1 MSSYKFNNLLGV
13 PYNGGD
19 ILFFSESS
27 NLISNV
33 DNRVC
38 IHDIKF
44 NRTHV
49 LGCEA
54 RSNISKMCLSPDECI
69 LICVDEDNYGSII
82 NFQKGLILNRMQFPG
97 SVGFISY
104 SHNGHY
110 VAAAVDSGIYIWYAP
125 CISKG
130 WQLILKRKHIIHN
143 SKVNSLDWS
152 RCNRLL
158 LTASN
163 DMTVRLIS
171 IEKIDHFDT
180 VAFVAHKN
188 PVVSAYFT
196 KSMQSIFSVSSEGV
210 IIFWRPSSKKEGQG
224 KKVVTP
230 KKILPRQIKKPKIN
244 NYLIKDTDSDS
255 EPELYDE
262 IRSKYWIEAL
272 RAYVNQSKGT
282 IITGCT
288 FSYEKNLVAISTSNG
303 VFTLYGISV
312 GLDADSTDP
321 RSILINSIHT
331 FSLSNSPLT
340 SLKFGAKGEW
350 LALGAAKMGQLII
363 WEWQSESYILKQQ
376 GHSYGIQC
384 SSFSPAGL
392 NQGKWCGRASHDN
405 YLGIG
410 SRTIVATGG
419 VDGKIKLWDISS
431 GYNFATFSDHI
442 APISKIIF
450 NPQGNA
456 ILSASLDG
464 SIRAYDI
471 MRYRNFRTLTAD
483 EDTGIQF
490 TCIAIDRTGDLVVA
504 GTQGEGCKIYV
515 WSFQTGKL
523 VDKLSGHTSNIVDIA
538 FCPSL
543 SSPGILASASWD
555 GTVRIWDLYARIGK
569 GATGETL
576 VHSSSVLSIAFD
588 PRGNNM
594 LATSSLSGNITFW
607 DINKGNVEGSIDGL
621 RDIHS
626 GRGSSDAFSANNSR
640 NGGGKLGANTNQ
652 NINRNQHFSSI
663 CYSSNGRFLLASS
676 RNSAR
681 VCLYDTLTF
690 TLVST
695 VQLTNSR
702 FFSGIRMELNSNS
715 NSSKKKKR
723 ILESENPDE
732 IWNPSNRLRQ
742 KEKIISEH
750 NSLPGTLVGEFSSPN
765 KQSQFTVYE
774 VTFSQNS
781 SHWIA
786 STNHGAFLFSID
798 TLGNSYSGSSTHL
811 NMIDTF
817 KKQIITREVNVR
829 NINNFL
835 KEGDFLRGLILA
847 LAMNNF
853 NILTNTYI
861 QIPINSVDYI
871 VQNIV
876 SFLLPN
882 ILNFLRIVTNPN
894 NKQFFRLERHLIW
907 LESIIRVHGNTFLNV
922 SESLSDS
929 LQNSKNVLENCIKN
943 GDSEESEKLKRN
955 KLALLS
961 TNLSDCDTRS
971 IFLAILM
978 NISQIYSFSRQIYDS
993 NCSILHYISLRLT
1006 SKKL

>member
-1 MSSYKFNNLLGV
+1 MYKFNNLLGV

-19 ILFFSESS
+19 ILFFSDSS
-27 NLISNV
+27 NLVSNV
-33 DNRVC
+33 DNRICV
-38 IHDIKF
+38 HDIKF

-54 RSNISKMCLSPDECI
+54 RSNISKMCLSPDESI
-69 LICVDEDNYGSII
+69 LICVDEDNYGSIV
-82 NFQKGLILNRMQFPG
+82 NFSKGLILNRMQFPG
-97 SVGFISY
+97 SVGFICY
-104 SHNGHY
+104 SHNGNY
-110 VAAAVDSGIYIWYAP
+110 IAAAIDSGIYIWHAP

-152 RCNRLL
+152 RCGRFL

-180 VAFVAHKN
+180 VAFIAHKN
-188 PVVSAYFT
+188 PVVGSYFT
-196 KSMQSIFSVSSEGV
+196 KNMQFIFSVSSEGV
-210 IIFWRPSSKKEGQG
+210 IIFWKPSSKKESRG
-224 KKVVTP
+224 KKVFTP
-230 KKILPRQIKKPKIN
+230 QKILPRQIKKSRANTK
-244 NYLIKDTDSDS
+244 LALDTDSDI
-255 EPELYDE
+255 EPEFYDG

-272 RAYVNQSKGT
+272 RAYVNQSKGA

-288 FSYEKNLVAISTSNG
+288 FNYEKNLVAISTSNG

-312 GLDADSTDP
+312 GLDSDSLDP
-321 RSILINSIHT
+321 SNVLINSIHT

-350 LALGAAKMGQLII
+350 LAVGAAKTGQLII

-376 GHSYGIQC
+376 GHSFGIQS
-384 SSFSPAGL
+384 SSFSPVGL
-392 NQGKWCGRASHDN
+392 TQGKWNGKASHDD

-410 SRTIVATGG
+410 SRTIIATGG
-419 VDGKIKLWDISS
+419 VDGKVKLWDISS

-442 APISKIIF
+442 APVSKVIF
-450 NPQGNA
+450 NPQGNV

-471 MRYRNFRTLTAD
+471 MRYRNFRTLTAE
-483 EDTGIQF
+483 EDTGVQF
-490 TCIAIDRTGDLVVA
+490 TCVAVDRAGDLVVA
-504 GTQGEGCKIYV
+504 GSQGEECKIYV

-555 GTVRIWDLYARIGK
+555 GTVRIWDLYARVGK

-594 LATSSLSGNITFW
+594 LATSSLSGSITFW
-607 DINKGNVEGSIDGL
+607 DINKGTVEGSIDGL

-626 GRGSSDAFSANNSR
+626 GRSSSSAFSANNSK
-640 NGGGKLGANTNQ
+640 GGGGRLGAKTNQ

-663 CYSSNGRFLLASS
+663 CYNSNGRFLLASS

-702 FFSGIRMELNSNS
+702 FFSGIRMELNSNLNS
-715 NSSKKKKR
+715 NKKKKR
-723 ILESENPDE
+723 IPDSENPDE
-732 IWNPSNRLRQ
+732 IWSSSNRLIE
-742 KEKIISEH
+742 KEKIIREH
-750 NSLPGTLVGEFSSPN
+750 NSLPGTIVGEFSSPSR
-765 KQSQFTVYE
+765 QSHFSVYE
-774 VTFSQNS
+774 VAFSQNS

-786 STNHGAFLFSID
+786 STSHGAFLFCID

-811 NMIDTF
+811 NMLDTF
-817 KKQIITREVNVR
+817 KKQIMTKEVNVS
-829 NINNFL
+829 NIDHFL

-853 NILTNTYI
+853 NILAKAYI
-861 QIPINSVDYI
+861 QIPITSIDYI

-876 SFLLPN
+876 SFFLPN
-882 ILNFLRIVTNPN
+882 MLNFLRIVTSPN

-907 LESIIRVHGNTFLNV
+907 VESIIRVHGNTFLNV
-922 SESLSDS
+922 NETLSESLN
-929 LQNSKNVLENCIKN
+929 NSKTIFENNAENKN
-943 GDSEESEKLKRN
+943 SEESEKLKQN
-955 KLALLS
+955 KLAILS

-993 NCSILHYISLRLT
+993 NCSILHYISSKLT
-1006 SKKL
+1006 SK

>member
-33 DNRVC
+33 DNRICV
-38 IHDIKF
+38 HDIKF

-54 RSNISKMCLSPDECI
+54 RSNISKMCLSPDESI
-69 LICVDEDNYGSII
+69 LICVDEDNYGSVV
-82 NFQKGLILNRMQFPG
+82 NFSKGLILNRMQFPG
-97 SVGFISY
+97 SVGFICY
-104 SHNGHY
+104 SHNGQY
-110 VAAAVDSGIYIWYAP
+110 VATAVDSGIYIWHAP

-130 WQLILKRKHIIHN
+130 WQLILKRKHIIHH

-152 RCNRLL
+152 RCDRFL

-171 IEKIDHFDT
+171 IEKMNNFDT
-180 VAFVAHKN
+180 VAFIAHKN
-188 PVVSAYFT
+188 PVVGAYFT
-196 KSMQSIFSVSSEGV
+196 NNMHSIFSVSSEGV
-210 IIFWRPSSKKEGQG
+210 IIFWRPSTKKESLG

-230 KKILPRQIKKPKIN
+230 QQILPRQNKKSKTSEST
-244 NYLIKDTDSDS
+244 KDVDSDL
-255 EPELYDE
+255 EPKSSDKLTS
-262 IRSKYWIEAL
+262 RYWIEAL
-272 RAYVNQSKGT
+272 KAYVNQSKGT
-282 IITGCT
+282 IITGCA
-288 FSYEKNLVAISTSNG
+288 FNYEKNLVAISTSNG
-303 VFTLYGISV
+303 VFTLYGVSV

-321 RSILINSIHT
+321 NSILIHSIHT

-340 SLKFGAKGEW
+340 SLKFGARGEW
-350 LALGAAKMGQLII
+350 LAVGAAKMGQLIV

-392 NQGKWCGRASHDN
+392 TQGKWSGKASHDD

-419 VDGKIKLWDISS
+419 VDGKVKLWDISS

-442 APISKIIF
+442 APVSKVIF

-456 ILSASLDG
+456 VISASLDG

-471 MRYRNFRTLTAD
+471 MRYRNFRTLTVGN
-483 EDTGIQF
+483 DTGVQF
-490 TCIAIDRTGDLVVA
+490 TCVAIDRAGDFVVA

-515 WSFQTGKL
+515 WSFQTGK
-523 VDKLSGHTSNIVDIA
+523 VIDKLSGHTSNIVDIA
-538 FCPSL
+538 FCPSI
-543 SSPGILASASWD
+543 SNPGILASASWD
-555 GTVRIWDLYARIGK
+555 GTVKIWDLYARVGK

-576 VHSSSVLSIAFD
+576 IHSSSVLSIAFD

-594 LATSSLSGNITFW
+594 LAASSLSGSITFW
-607 DINKGNVEGSIDGL
+607 DINKGTVEGSIDGL

-626 GRGSSDAFSANNSR
+626 GRGSSDAFSANNSK
-640 NGGGKLGANTNQ
+640 NGGGKLGANTSQ

-715 NSSKKKKR
+715 NANKKKKR
-723 ILESENPDE
+723 ILDSENPDE
-732 IWNPSNRLRQ
+732 IWNYSNRLNE
-742 KEKIISEH
+742 KEKTIREH
-750 NSLPGTLVGEFSSPN
+750 SSLPGIFVGEFSSPSR
-765 KQSQFTVYE
+765 QSHFIVYE
-774 VTFSQNS
+774 VAFSQNS

-786 STNHGAFLFSID
+786 STSHGAFLFCID

-811 NMIDTF
+811 NMLDTF
-817 KKQIITREVNVR
+817 KRQIMTKEVSVG
-829 NINNFL
+829 NINKL
-835 KEGDFLRGLILA
+835 LEEGDLLRAFILA

-853 NILTNTYI
+853 NILVKVYT
-861 QIPINSVDYI
+861 QIPVSSIDYI
-871 VQNIV
+871 VQNTA

-882 ILNFLRIVTNPN
+882 VLNFLRIVTNPN
-894 NKQFFRLERHLIW
+894 NKQFFRLERHLLW

-922 SESLSDS
+922 NETLGDS
-929 LQNSKNVLENCIKN
+929 VRNSKNVIDADAENKN
-943 GDSEESEKLKRN
+943 CKDSKLKQN

-961 TNLSDCDTRS
+961 TNLSDCDTKS

-978 NISQIYSFSRQIYDS
+978 NMSQIYSFSRQIYDS
-993 NCSILHYISLRLT
+993 NRSMLHYISLKLT
-1006 SKKL
+1006 SSRS

>member
-33 DNRVC
+33 DNRICV
-38 IHDIKF
+38 HDIKF

-54 RSNISKMCLSPDECI
+54 RSNISKMCLSPDENI
-69 LICVDEDNYGSII
+69 LICVDQDNYGSII
-82 NFQKGLILNRMQFPG
+82 NFSKGLILNRMQFPG
-97 SVGFISY
+97 SVGFICY
-104 SHNGHY
+104 SHNGKY
-110 VAAAVDSGIYIWYAP
+110 VATAVDSGVYIWYAP

-130 WQLILKRKHIIHN
+130 WQLILKRKHIFHN

-152 RCNRLL
+152 RCDRFL
-158 LTASN
+158 LTSSN

-171 IEKIDHFDT
+171 VEKIDNFDT

-196 KSMQSIFSVSSEGV
+196 NNMQSIFSVSSEGV
-210 IIFWRPSSKKEGQG
+210 IIFWRPSTKKESLG
-224 KKVVTP
+224 KKAVSP
-230 KKILPRQIKKPKIN
+230 KRILPRQNKSSEIKMPSEDINIDSKTNPSDKI
-244 NYLIKDTDSDS
+244 T
-255 EPELYDE
+255 
-262 IRSKYWIEAL
+262 SKYWIEAL

-282 IITGCT
+282 VIVGCT
-288 FSYEKNLVAISTSNG
+288 FNYEKNLVAISTSNG

-312 GLDADSTDP
+312 GLDTETMDPDS
-321 RSILINSIHT
+321 IMIHSIHT

-340 SLKFGAKGEW
+340 SLKFGANGEW
-350 LALGAAKMGQLII
+350 LAVGAAKMGQLIV
-363 WEWQSESYILKQQ
+363 WEWRSESYILKQQ

-392 NQGKWCGRASHDN
+392 TQGKWSGKASHDD

-442 APISKIIF
+442 APISKVIF

-456 ILSASLDG
+456 VISASLDG

-471 MRYRNFRTLTAD
+471 MRYRNFRTLTAGN
-483 EDTGIQF
+483 DTGVQF
-490 TCIAIDRTGDLVVA
+490 TCVAMDRAGELVVA
-504 GTQGEGCKIYV
+504 GTQGEDCKIYV
-515 WSFQTGKL
+515 WNFQTGKV

-538 FCPSL
+538 FCPSI
-543 SSPGILASASWD
+543 SNPGILASASWD

-594 LATSSLSGNITFW
+594 LASSSLSGSITFW
-607 DINKGNVEGSIDGL
+607 DISKGTVEGSIDGL

-626 GRGSSDAFSANNSR
+626 GRGSADAFSANNSK

-690 TLVST
+690 TLVYT

-715 NSSKKKKR
+715 NANKKKR
-723 ILESENPDE
+723 RILDSENPDE
-732 IWNPSNRLRQ
+732 IWNPSNRLSE
-742 KEKIISEH
+742 KEKVIREH
-750 NSLPGTLVGEFSSPN
+750 NSLPGISVGEFSGPSR
-765 KQSQFTVYE
+765 QSHFTVYE
-774 VTFSQNS
+774 VEFSQNS

-786 STNHGAFLFSID
+786 STSHGAFLFCID
-798 TLGNSYSGSSTHL
+798 TLGNSYSGTSTHL
-811 NMIDTF
+811 NMLDSF
-817 KKQIITREVNVR
+817 KRQIMTKEVNVG
-829 NINNFL
+829 NIKKL
-835 KEGDFLRGLILA
+835 LEEGDLLRGFILA

-853 NILTNTYI
+853 EVLVMVYNR
-861 QIPINSVDYI
+861 IPIASIDYI
-871 VQNIV
+871 MQNTV

-882 ILNFLRIVTNPN
+882 VLNFLRVVTNPTN
-894 NKQFFRLERHLIW
+894 RQFFRLERHLIW
-907 LESIIRVHGNTFLNV
+907 LESIIRVHGNIFMNV
-922 SESLSDS
+922 NETLDESV
-929 LQNSKNVLENCIKN
+929 QNSKNLMEKESN
-943 GDSEESEKLKRN
+943 SEDDKLKQN

-961 TNLSDCDTRS
+961 SSLSDCDTKS

-978 NISQIYSFSRQIYDS
+978 NISQIYSFSRQVYDS
-993 NCSILHYISLRLT
+993 NCSMLHYISLRLVQGN
-1006 SKKL
+1006 SS

>member
-33 DNRVC
+33 DNRICV
-38 IHDIKF
+38 HDIKF

-54 RSNISKMCLSPDECI
+54 RSNISKMCLSPDENI
-69 LICVDEDNYGSII
+69 LICLDQDNYGSII
-82 NFQKGLILNRMQFPG
+82 NFSKGLILNRMQFPG
-97 SVGFISY
+97 SVGFICY
-104 SHNGHY
+104 SHNGKY
-110 VAAAVDSGIYIWYAP
+110 VATAVDSGVYIWYAP

-130 WQLILKRKHIIHN
+130 WQLILKRKHIFHN

-152 RCNRLL
+152 RCNRFL
-158 LTASN
+158 LTSSN

-171 IEKIDHFDT
+171 VEKIDNFDT

-196 KSMQSIFSVSSEGV
+196 NNMQSIFSVSSEGV
-210 IIFWRPSSKKEGQG
+210 IIFWRPSTKKESLG
-224 KKVVTP
+224 KKAVSP
-230 KKILPRQIKKPKIN
+230 KRILPRQNKSSEIKMPSENINIDSKSNPSDKI
-244 NYLIKDTDSDS
+244 T
-255 EPELYDE
+255 
-262 IRSKYWIEAL
+262 SKYWIEAL

-282 IITGCT
+282 IIVCCT
-288 FSYEKNLVAISTSNG
+288 FNYEKNLVAISTSNG

-312 GLDADSTDP
+312 GLDTETMDP
-321 RSILINSIHT
+321 NSIMIHSIHT

-340 SLKFGAKGEW
+340 SLKFGANGEW
-350 LALGAAKMGQLII
+350 LAVGAAKMGQLIV
-363 WEWQSESYILKQQ
+363 WEWRSESYILKQQ

-392 NQGKWCGRASHDN
+392 TQGKWNGKASHDD

-442 APISKIIF
+442 SQISKVIF

-456 ILSASLDG
+456 VISASLDG

-471 MRYRNFRTLTAD
+471 MRYRNFRTLTAGN
-483 EDTGIQF
+483 DTGVQF
-490 TCIAIDRTGDLVVA
+490 TCVAMDRAGELVVA
-504 GTQGEGCKIYV
+504 GTQGEDCKIYV
-515 WSFQTGKL
+515 WNFQTGKV

-538 FCPSL
+538 FCPSI
-543 SSPGILASASWD
+543 SNPGILASASWD

-594 LATSSLSGNITFW
+594 LASSSLSGNITFW
-607 DINKGNVEGSIDGL
+607 DINKGTVEGSIDGL

-626 GRGSSDAFSANNSR
+626 GRGSTDAFSANNSK

-690 TLVST
+690 TLVYT

-715 NSSKKKKR
+715 NVNKKKR
-723 ILESENPDE
+723 RILDSENPDE
-732 IWNPSNRLRQ
+732 IWNPSNRLNE
-742 KEKIISEH
+742 KEKIICEH
-750 NSLPGTLVGEFSSPN
+750 NSLPGISVGEFSGPSR
-765 KQSQFTVYE
+765 QSHFTVYE
-774 VTFSQNS
+774 VEFSQNS

-786 STNHGAFLFSID
+786 STSHGAFLFCID
-798 TLGNSYSGSSTHL
+798 TLGNSYSGTSTHL
-811 NMIDTF
+811 NMLDSF
-817 KKQIITREVNVR
+817 KRQIMTKEVNVG
-829 NINNFL
+829 NIKKL
-835 KEGDFLRGLILA
+835 LEEGDILRGFILA

-853 NILTNTYI
+853 EVLVMVYNR
-861 QIPINSVDYI
+861 IPIVSIDYI
-871 VQNIV
+871 MQNTV

-882 ILNFLRIVTNPN
+882 VLNFLRVVTNPTN
-894 NKQFFRLERHLIW
+894 RQFFRLERHLIW
-907 LESIIRVHGNTFLNV
+907 LESIIRVHGNIFMNV
-922 SESLSDS
+922 NETLDESV
-929 LQNSKNVLENCIKN
+929 QNSKNLME
-943 GDSEESEKLKRN
+943 EESNSEDDKLKQN

-961 TNLSDCDTRS
+961 SSLSDCDTKS

-978 NISQIYSFSRQIYDS
+978 NISQIYSFSRQVFDS
-993 NCSILHYISLRLT
+993 NCSMLHYISLRLVQGN
-1006 SKKL
+1006 SS